1 MATIGLSRPY
11 IAKYINTDGVITY
24 ADGKRMGKAVE
35 VSVEVESGESN
46 DFYADN
52 GICESDRSFAGGTLG
67 ITTDDLEQAV
77 SAMILGITSSKIMVG
92 EEEVSE
98 LIYDDNMEAPDLGF
112 GVIIKKKKGGVYKW
126 RAVVLTKIKFSVP
139 SDSATTQGE
148 SIEWQTPEAEASIM
162 RDDSELHAWK
172 REATFDTEAKAEAY
186 IKQVLNIG
194 QQEVTE

>member
-24 ADGKRMGKAVE
+24 EGGKRMGKAVK
-35 VSVEVESGESN
+35 VSVEIESGDPK

-52 GICESDRSFAGGTLG
+52 GVCESDRSFAGGKLG
-67 ITTDDLEQAV
+67 ITTDDLEQDV
-77 SAMILGITSSKIMVG
+77 SALILGVTTSEITVG
-92 EEEVSE
+92 EERVTEIV
-98 LIYDDNMEAPDLGF
+98 YDDSMEAPDLGF

-126 RAVVLTKIKFSVP
+126 RAIVLTKIKFSVP

-148 SIEWQTPEAEASIM
+148 SIEWQTPEAEATIM
-162 RDDSELHAWK
+162 RDDSERHAWK

-186 IKQVLNIG
+186 IKQVLEIG
-194 QQEVTE
+194 EGTPE